1 MSVANLKIKLI
12 REIDSLDNKNIEKL
26 YGIVMNYINGQVE
39 SENWDSLTDIQKA
52 GIESGI
58 YQLDQGKGISHK
70 VVMEELKKNMESNK
84 L

>member
-12 REIDSLDNKNIEKL
+12 KEIDSLDNKNIEKL

-58 YQLDQGKGISHK
+58 YQLDHGTSISHEI
-70 VVMEELKKNMESNK
+70 VMEELKKNYGIK
-84 L
+84 